1 MFTKIKKHINIV
13 FIIIFSQLSH
23 IKNSDKEYAIEY
35 NIICIN
41 GYSRDLFRL
50 KNDQPFPKVYINDT
64 EKTSEIMNKT
74 NIYSYKCSSEGN
86 IIIRLVWDTKLT
98 NMESMFGFVFGQ
110 DYITFIDFTNFDSS
124 EVISMECLF
133 CNGNGI
139 KHISFNNFNT
149 SKVTNLHTYFCDSD
163 ENLTIRL
170 VWDTTLTNMKSMF
183 AFNQNYIT
191 FIDFTN
197 FDSSEVTNMEYLF
210 SGETGIKHISF
221 NNFNTSKVTSFR
233 KMF

>member
-1 MFTKIKKHINIV
+1 MFTKIKKHINIF

-149 SKVTNLHTYFCDSD
+149 SKVTNFKQMFLYCTQLVSL
-163 ENLTIRL
+163 NLSSF
-170 VWDTTLTNMKSMF
+170 DTRNVVTMDSMF
-183 AFNQNYIT
+183 DECRSLT
-191 FIDFTN
+191 
-197 FDSSEVTNMEYLF
+197 YLN
-210 SGETGIKHISF
+210 I
-221 NNFNTSKVTSFR
+221 NNFNTSKVIDMNN
-233 KMF
+233 MFGECFYLSSLNLFVVNTMNVNSMA